1 MRFYDEFNDLQKHKK
16 SDTVKWVVV
25 FLAVILLGF
34 GVLAAITL
42 GFSDWDPYGWFETE
56 KEEEKGVVVDGDGNE
71 YESGTTYPMPTS
83 MLFTSPSAMSEAASA
98 GVTLEAT
105 IEPADATNQAV
116 DWSVAFRSASSSWAT
131 GKTVTDY
138 VTVTPTEDGAL
149 TATVACLEAF
159 GEKIVITVT
168 SRDNPAAKATCTLD
182 YARRLTGF
190 DLVVSG
196 VEGKDEGFTIASKS
210 SAPGVMPLV
219 LDKENPNPFRTLSFE
234 EKWSV
239 GTVNDTITEPEN
251 FAIVGTDEFVA
262 ALQEEGLI
270 ESGDSTAVGM
280 SDFPVSTG
288 VPTGYNFLAV
298 VFRADDVE
306 TVINLP
312 PEYTNALSRVFAAC
326 AETGAFEATFTLTG
340 KYSGEVTETFKI
352 SVSGLG
358 VAVTGI
364 TLNQSTMIL

>member
-1 MRFYDEFNDLQKHKK
+1 MAYRKNNASKI
-16 SDTVKWVVV
+16 WNGI
-25 FLAVILLGF
+25 LAVLLVLVIAGTAALV
-34 GVLAAITL
+34 GVLSD
-42 GFSDWDPYGWFETE
+42 GFKNWDKFKTD
-56 KEEEKGVVVDGDGNE
+56 EEQTGGIVVDGDGNE

-105 IEPADATNQAV
+105 IEPADAENQEV
-116 DWSVAFRSASSSWAT
+116 DWTVAFRSASSSWAT

-239 GTVNDTITEPEN
+239 GTVNDTVTEPEN
-251 FAIVGTDEFVA
+251 FAIVGTDEFIA

-270 ESGDSTAVGM
+270 ESGDSITGGF